1 MKEESVM
8 FRGSM
13 VAIVTP
19 FDKQGKFDEE
29 TYRQLIE
36 FQLENG
42 TDVIVPCGTTGE
54 SATLDFDEHDR
65 VIQVCIEQV
74 NKRVPV
80 LAGTGANSTQEAID
94 LSLDAKKMG
103 ADGLLLVCPY
113 YNKPSQEGIYQH
125 YKKLAE
131 TVALPQVLYN
141 VPGRTGVNMTAD
153 TTARLAEIPNIVA
166 IKEASGDMTQ
176 IGQILAKA
184 GDKIEVVS
192 GDDFLTYPMMAIGAT
207 GVISVSA
214 NAIPAQVKKMVTAAE
229 KGDHATARKLHLDLL
244 DFHNAMFIEAN
255 PVPVKT
261 TLALMGKLQMNV
273 RLPLVEMMP
282 ANLEKLKGILQRY
295 QLIG

>member
-1 MKEESVM
+1 
-8 FRGSM
+8 M

-19 FDKQGKFDEE
+19 FDNQGRFDED
-29 TYRQLIE
+29 TYRRLIE

-65 VIQVCIEQV
+65 VIKVCIDQV
-74 NKRVPV
+74 AKRVPV
-80 LAGTGANSTQEAID
+80 LAGTGANSTAEAIQ
-94 LSLDAKKMG
+94 LSADAKKMG

-125 YKKLAE
+125 YKRLAE
-131 TVALPQVLYN
+131 EIALPQVLYN

-153 TTARLAEIPNIVA
+153 TTARLAEFPNIVA
-166 IKEASGDMTQ
+166 IKEASGDLTQ

-184 GDKIEVVS
+184 GDKIDVIS

-214 NAIPAQVKKMVTAAE
+214 NAIPAQVKAMVTAAE
-229 KGDHATARKLHLDLL
+229 KGDHAAARRLHLQLL
-244 DFHNAMFIEAN
+244 DFHNAMFIESN

-273 RLPLVEMMP
+273 RLPLVEMQP
-282 ANLEKLKGILQRY
+282 ANLEKLKAVLERY
-295 QLIG
+295 QVI

>member
-1 MKEESVM
+1 M

-19 FDKQGKFDEE
+19 FDRQGKFDEN

-80 LAGTGANSTQEAID
+80 LAGTGANNTEEAIH
-94 LSLDAKKMG
+94 LSLNAKKMG

-166 IKEASGDMTQ
+166 IKEASGDLTQ
-176 IGQILAKA
+176 VGQILGKA
-184 GDKIEVVS
+184 GDKIEVVC

-214 NAIPAQVKKMVTAAE
+214 NAIPAQVKALVTAAD

-244 DFHNAMFIEAN
+244 DFHNAMFIESN

-261 TLALMGKLQMNV
+261 SLALMGKLQLNV
-273 RLPLVEMMP
+273 RLPLVEMQP
-282 ANLEKLKGILQRY
+282 ANLEKLKGILKRY
-295 QLIG
+295 NLI